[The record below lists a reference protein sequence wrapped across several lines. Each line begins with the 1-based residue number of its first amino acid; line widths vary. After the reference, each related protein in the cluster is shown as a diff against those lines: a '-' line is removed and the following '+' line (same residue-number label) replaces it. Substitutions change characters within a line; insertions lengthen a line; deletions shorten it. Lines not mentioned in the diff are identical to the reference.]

1 MARGVKLDRADW
13 TLVQYASGAPDSS
26 TKGNIYI
33 NSNNGTLYTRRNEEA
48 SWSTISGGG
57 TSDHGA
63 LTGLS
68 DDDHSQYA
76 LLLGRVG
83 GQTLRGGTAAGNDL
97 TLVSTS
103 NATKGYVFLGAET
116 NAYFEDI
123 GKLNITIPDTEN
135 SSCAAFTQND
145 STNNPNALDITKE
158 GSGYSIFLSSSGS
171 QAQSIWSD
179 KAITIGGSAS
189 PDGVNLHSTVT
200 GGTASIEILA
210 NSTDSGAEVSL
221 GSLGSG
227 DLATVAISS
236 SGTSNI
242 APCYVSID
250 ATNAGSDIAYVILG
264 HDNTDEIRFN
274 NTDLNGSTWTQQYAV
289 VSDTST
295 EWNTYKSNFGEVSIV
310 NAINQAYSAG
320 GASVLDDLSDV
331 STAGATEDQ
340 VLAYNSSS
348 GTWTPATLSGGGGV
362 TLDGAYDYG
371 GAGSGRSI
379 DVDSG
384 AIALTVSDTDNNA
397 ALDITQNDTTNNPN
411 ALQITKEGTGHSVF
425 LTSAGSQAQSV
436 YSDKSLVVASAAEL
450 RLTDSGNSGSSWTQA
465 YTLLSDGSNAEWN
478 TFETNFG
485 EVSIFNALN
494 QAYASGVTLDGA
506 YDYGGAGSG
515 RSIDVDSGAV
525 ALTVSDTDNNAALA
539 VTQNDATNDP
549 DAVQITNAGS
559 GYALKITQDGSST
572 SGIYLTT
579 SGSTPQQ
586 IYSDQQLTVGT
597 TSARTAIDGSF
608 GGLILEDLPTTG
620 MSYIEINATSA
631 DDTGMISIIADGSTG
646 SQNGIIE
653 IEALGADTSG
663 DNYIKILSD
672 NHAGTDDSFIIIDA
686 DGGGTNSVRI
696 GTSTYGSLNEIR
708 FYDVGNDGSTWTQ
721 SYVLLT
727 DGSNSEWNNFE
738 TNFGE
743 VSIFN
748 ALNQLSGAVGGSL
761 ALNDLSDVSTGGAT
775 QDQVIAY
782 NSSTGTWSPATIS
795 GSGSGWTT
803 SENVDVDTGTENVD
817 TFDPDGDGA
826 VLWYYSVQNG
836 ANHRAGTVT
845 ACWDDSA
852 GTAEY
857 NDVSTSDIGDTSPLS
872 LAVDMT
878 GGSGTVRLRA
888 TATTDNWIVKVA
900 RAEIL

>member
-1 MARGVKLDRADW
+1 MSRGVKLDRADW
-13 TLVQYASGAPDSS
+13 TLVQYASGAPDSD

-33 NSNNGTLYTRRNEEA
+33 NSNNGTLYTRRNETA
-48 SWSTISGGG
+48 SWSAISGSGA
-57 TSDHGA
+57 SDHGT

-68 DDDHSQYA
+68 DDDHAQYP
-76 LLLGRVG
+76 LLLGRIG
-83 GQTLRGGTAAGNDL
+83 GQILRGGTASGNDL
-97 TLVSTS
+97 TLISTS
-103 NATKGYVFLGAET
+103 NATKGYVFFGAET

-123 GKLNITIPDTEN
+123 GKLNITIPNTGN
-135 SSCAAFTQND
+135 SSCAEFQQDDTTNGGAAVIIGND
-145 STNNPNALDITKE
+145 YDTGADGSNSDGWAINLNGSNPDGNI
-158 GSGYSIFLSSSGS
+158 I
-171 QAQSIWSD
+171 
-179 KAITIGGSAS
+179 GSAS
-189 PDGVNLHSTVT
+189 NVILFSPESGVYGYSTSSIGNVGIVGHSTASTSAVIIST
-200 GGTASIEILA
+200 QSAVDDSTISLTSYSDGGISYISLGASDLGSATARKIMIG
-210 NSTDSGAEVSL
+210 TDLGTDATKDRVRIYSGGGKYVAAADQVNKWRSYTPLFLEVSEL
-221 GSLGSG
+221 RLWDDNHTGSG
-227 DLATVAISS
+227 
-236 SGTSNI
+236 
-242 APCYVSID
+242 
-250 ATNAGSDIAYVILG
+250 
-264 HDNTDEIRFN
+264 
-274 NTDLNGSTWTQQYAV
+274 WTQQYM
-289 VSDTST
+289 T
-295 EWNTYKSNFGEVSIV
+295 
-310 NAINQAYSAG
+310 
-320 GASVLDDLSDV
+320 LSD
-331 STAGATEDQ
+331 AT
-340 VLAYNSSS
+340 S
-348 GTWTPATLSGGGGV
+348 
-362 TLDGAYDYG
+362 
-371 GAGSGRSI
+371 
-379 DVDSG
+379 
-384 AIALTVSDTDNNA
+384 
-397 ALDITQNDTTNNPN
+397 
-411 ALQITKEGTGHSVF
+411 
-425 LTSAGSQAQSV
+425 
-436 YSDKSLVVASAAEL
+436 
-450 RLTDSGNSGSSWTQA
+450 
-465 YTLLSDGSNAEWN
+465 EWN

-485 EVSIFNALN
+485 EVSILNAIN
-494 QAYASGVTLDGA
+494 QAKGAGGATVLNDLTDVSTGGATQDQVLAYNSSSGVWSPATVSASGGVTLDGA

-525 ALTVSDTDNNAALA
+525 ALTVSDTDNNAALV
-539 VTQNDATNDP
+539 VTQNDSTNDP
-549 DAVQITNAGS
+549 DGVQISNAGS

-579 SGSTPQQ
+579 TGSTAQK

-597 TSARTAIDGSF
+597 SAQRSSIDGSF
-608 GGLILEDLPTTG
+608 GGLILENLPTTG

-631 DDTGMISIIADGSTG
+631 DDTGMISITADGSTG

-663 DNYIKILSD
+663 DTYIKILSD
-672 NHAGTDDSFIIIDA
+672 NHAGTEESYVIIDA
-686 DGGGTNSVRI
+686 DGAGTNSVRI
-696 GTSTYGSLNEIR
+696 GTSTYGSLDEIR
-708 FYDVGNDGSTWTQ
+708 FYDVGNDGSSWTQ

-727 DGSNSEWNNFE
+727 DGSNTEWNNFE

-782 NSSTGTWSPATIS
+782 NASSGTWSPATIS
-795 GSGSGWTT
+795 GSGGGWTT
-803 SENVDVDTGTENVD
+803 SENTDVDTGTENVD

-852 GTAEY
+852 GTASY